1 MQSFDPS
8 ILSSFSHCLFEKEAK
23 EWEYLFEFL
32 KGKRPGQRGSHP
44 LKYAPCCN
52 TILIFRGRQG
62 YQDHGE
68 NNALAMTVLFE
79 KGEINREIFFEML
92 KEAGMDRG
100 NRIVYPGV
108 SLPHFKY
115 NLEERYQRK
124 EEGSKDKG
132 KETDHLLAKPQK
144 KLIVQQVKEVKDD
157 LNDSIDRDKGRELCS
172 VVDLFVSKW
181 KAEEAKKGEHP
192 K

>member
-32 KGKRPGQRGSHP
+32 KEKKPGARGTHP
-44 LKYAPCCN
+44 LKYVACCN
-52 TILIFRGRQG
+52 TILVYRGKLK
-62 YQDHGE
+62 YQDHGKE
-68 NNALAMTVLFE
+68 EQHIMTALFE
-79 KGEINREIFFEML
+79 KGEINREIFFDML
-92 KEAGMDRG
+92 KEAGMERG
-100 NRIVYPGV
+100 SRIVYPGV

-144 KLIVQQVKEVKDD
+144 KLIVQEVKEVKDD

-172 VVDLFVSKW
+172 IVDLFVSKW
-181 KAEEAKKGEHP
+181 KAEEAKKEEHP